1 MQGDADVPAA
11 FEECPQEVPDTIKF
25 FKIIEMKHESH
36 DDAERVEKLK
46 EIK

>member
-1 MQGDADVPAA
+1 MRHVRVKKN
-11 FEECPQEVPDTIKF
+11 PQEVPDTIKF